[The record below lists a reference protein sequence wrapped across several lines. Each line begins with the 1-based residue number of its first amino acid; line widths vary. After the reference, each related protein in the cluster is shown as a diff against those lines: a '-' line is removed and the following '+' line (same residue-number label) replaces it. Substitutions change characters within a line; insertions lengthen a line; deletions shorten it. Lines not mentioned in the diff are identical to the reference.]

1 MHAASK
7 VFTTYHSSNYSLP
20 CHLLF
25 SLFVLK
31 NYNKTSLRHNKTVI
45 IFLVNDNCIM
55 CNISYQSCII
65 VFKEEFRCLQ
75 QSEIFRI
82 KNTIMA
88 AADDG

>member
-1 MHAASK
+1 MTLSPIILT
-7 VFTTYHSSNYSLP
+7 FRI
-20 CHLLF
+20 
-25 SLFVLK
+25 K

-55 CNISYQSCII
+55 CKISYRSCII
-65 VFKEEFRCLQ
+65 VFKEEFRCSQ

-82 KNTIMA
+82 ENTIMA